1 MSDIFISYSSHDRTK
16 AERLADELA
25 TSGYSV
31 WIDQSGIG
39 GALNWSA
46 EIVDAIAGCT
56 TVVFLISSHSVTS
69 ENVAREIHLASEK
82 KKNILPI
89 IIEETQLPR
98 IFEYPLAG
106 LQRVR
111 YERTKDILHALELL
125 KQGHSVLE
133 QMQSSTSRV
142 GDDGFIHLA
151 VLPFDDLSPQHDNEW
166 FADGMMDELIGTLGS
181 IEKLRVPSRTDV
193 LYYRTHKPKVKEIA
207 KDLGVRY
214 LVEGS
219 VRKAGEKIRIT
230 ATLIDTQTNQQLW
243 TNRFDG
249 TFDDIFEFQDKVS
262 REITA
267 SLKLKLTPEEVK
279 KLAAD
284 PTQNIEAY
292 ELYLRGLEYY
302 RLVTKDGYE
311 KALRLFNEAIK
322 LDPKFT
328 DATLASANTYIAYYR
343 DYSRD
348 LTWINKATD
357 YIQRLESVVGVTAET
372 LWIRGE
378 IEWITGN
385 FESAESKLIDASKI
399 KPNHFGIYN
408 ILGNL
413 YYHTSRV
420 NLSVE
425 AFTKALALYK
435 NTSSYYNL
443 LCALSESDQKEKLAE
458 IAIESLTLFEK
469 QMVKFPDDIQLQL
482 NYTFALIWSKKSIAA
497 MHQLSDLLK
506 KNNLDGFTLY
516 NIGASY
522 DELGYPEKNI
532 ELFKRAIEMG
542 YRDIDNMRN
551 YVIRDQTYQPQVNQ
565 LVAELEKIIR
575 TENSQTVVNS
585 GQIDR
590 N

>member
-1 MSDIFISYSSHDRTK
+1 MSDLFISYSSHDRTK

-25 TSGYSV
+25 TCGYSV

-151 VLPFDDLSPQHDNEW
+151 VLPFDDLSPLHDNEW
-166 FADGMMDELIGTLGS
+166 FADGMMDELIGTLGAL
-181 IEKLRVPSRTDV
+181 EKLRVPSRTDV
-193 LYYRTHKPKVKEIA
+193 LYYRTHKPKAKEIA

-230 ATLIDTQTNQQLW
+230 ATLIDTHTNHQLW

-279 KLAAD
+279 KLASD
-284 PTQNIEAY
+284 PTQNVEAY
-292 ELYLRGLEYY
+292 ELYLRGVEYQ
-302 RLVTKDGYE
+302 RLITKDGYNN
-311 KALRLFNEAIK
+311 AVRLFEEAIK
-322 LDPKFT
+322 LDPAFI
-328 DATLASANTYIAYYR
+328 DAKLQLANTLIAHYR
-343 DYSRD
+343 EYDRNSKW
-348 LTWINKATD
+348 L
-357 YIQRLESVVGVTAET
+357 QRAESLLIEAEAIGGETART

-378 IEWITGN
+378 IKWIKG
-385 FESAESKLIDASKI
+385 ELDEAEKSLIKASQI
-399 KPNHFGIYN
+399 DSNYSGIYN

-413 YYHTSRV
+413 YYQTNRPQ
-420 NLSVE
+420 E
-425 AFTKALALYK
+425 AVSAFQKAIDIEKSTGAYF
-435 NTSSYYNL
+435 NL
-443 LCALSESDQKEKLAE
+443 LCALIDVHEETNAQE
-458 IAIESLTLFEK
+458 IAIESLSLFQK
-469 QMVKFPDDIQLQL
+469 QVLHFPDNKHLQL
-482 NYTFALIWSKKSIAA
+482 NYAYVLNCAKKTDEALR
-497 MHQLSDLLK
+497 QLEDLLRHSD
-506 KNNLDGFTLY
+506 LDGFTLY
-516 NIGASY
+516 NIGAFY
-522 DELGYPEKNI
+522 DELGYPDKNI
-532 ELFKRAIEMG
+532 ELFKRAIERS

-551 YVIRDQTYQPQVNQ
+551 YVIRDQSYQPQIDQ
-565 LVAELEKIIR
+565 LVTKLEKIIR
-575 TENSQTVVNS
+575 SENL
-585 GQIDR
+585 
-590 N
+590 

>member
-25 TSGYSV
+25 TCGYSV

-133 QMQSSTSRV
+133 QMQSSPNRV
-142 GDDGFIHLA
+142 ADDGFIHLA

-166 FADGMMDELIGTLGS
+166 FADGMMDELIGTLGA

-193 LYYRTHKPKVKEIA
+193 LYYRTHKPKAKEIA

-230 ATLIDTQTNQQLW
+230 ATLIDTHANHQIW

-279 KLAAD
+279 KLTSD
-284 PTQNIEAY
+284 PTQNVEAY
-292 ELYLRGLEYY
+292 ELYLKGVEYQ
-302 RLVTKDGYE
+302 RFITKDGYNN
-311 KALRLFNEAIK
+311 AIRLFEGAIK
-322 LDPKFT
+322 LDSVFI
-328 DATLASANTYIAYYR
+328 DAKLQLANTFVAYYR
-343 DYSRD
+343 EYDRN
-348 LTWINKATD
+348 NKWLLKAELLLNEAET
-357 YIQRLESVVGVTAET
+357 IGGETART

-378 IEWITGN
+378 IKWIKGELEEAEKVLLKASN
-385 FESAESKLIDASKI
+385 IES
-399 KPNHFGIYN
+399 NHSGIYN

-413 YYHTSRV
+413 YYQTSRPHEAV
-420 NLSVE
+420 FAFQKAIDVEKTTGAYFNLLAALIDVHE
-425 AFTKALALYK
+425 ETKAQTIATEALG
-435 NTSSYYNL
+435 L
-443 LCALSESDQKEKLAE
+443 FQKQILH
-458 IAIESLTLFEK
+458 
-469 QMVKFPDDIQLQL
+469 FPDNIHLQL
-482 NYTFALIWSKKSIAA
+482 NYAYVLICAKKSEEALS
-497 MHQLSDLLK
+497 QLEDLLRHS
-506 KNNLDGFTLY
+506 NLDGFTLY
-516 NIGASY
+516 NIGAFY
-522 DELGYPEKNI
+522 DELGYPDKNI
-532 ELFKRAIEMG
+532 ELFNRAIENG

-551 YVIRDQTYQPQVNQ
+551 YVIRDQTYQPQVNE
-565 LVAELEKIIR
+565 LVTELEEIIR
-575 TENSQTVVNS
+575 TENS
-585 GQIDR
+585 
-590 N
+590 